1 MPRLRSRLP
10 RVASLAGVACSLCAA
25 LACGPRITV
34 ETVDAPTDKAAVK
47 DEKPKPSPERDP
59 EREAVLAVARG
70 YADALTQRDPERA
83 AEFVVAETFVFY
95 DDLRRAALTSKAEG
109 LERWPLMPLIMVL
122 ELRVRFSRAE
132 LEAFDGRTLFAAAV
146 EAGLAGEDIGDL
158 LDDPSIEVAHTEDD
172 HAELRVEQSSLLYL
186 RRDSEADPAAEPNA
200 GGQAPWRVD
209 LPGLIE
215 ALGPSIEALAKERVE
230 TSGKLRTAL
239 YFVALRLDVALDPA
253 LLDGPLR

>member
-34 ETVDAPTDKAAVK
+34 ETVDAPVDEAPVEDGGK
-47 DEKPKPSPERDP
+47 DPGPSP

-83 AEFVVAETFVFY
+83 AELVVAETFVFY
-95 DDLRRAALTSKAEG
+95 DDLRRAALTSKAED

-132 LEAFDGRTLFAAAV
+132 LEAFDGRSLFTAAV

-158 LDDPSIEVAHTEDD
+158 LDDPSVEVAHTEDD

-186 RRDSEADPAAEPNA
+186 RRDPDPEVDADA
-200 GGQAPWRVD
+200 GAQAPWRVD

-253 LLDGPLR
+253 ILDGPLR